1 MPGRR
6 NFRIYLVP
14 VCACV
19 SGHGLCV
26 EDTGQLMGVSS
37 LLPPFMW
44 SLEIELR
51 WSGSVATAFSAEPFM
66 GPGGDIL
73 EGKVGIRGGH
83 WHTLLQS

>member
-1 MPGRR
+1 
-6 NFRIYLVP
+6 
-14 VCACV
+14 
-19 SGHGLCV
+19 
-26 EDTGQLMGVSS
+26 
-37 LLPPFMW
+37 MW

>member
-1 MPGRR
+1 MCVRPW
-6 NFRIYLVP
+6 LV
-14 VCACV
+14 C
-19 SGHGLCV
+19 GV

-37 LLPPFMW
+37 LLPAIMW

-51 WSGSVATAFSAEPFM
+51 WSGSMATAFSAEPFM

-83 WHTLLQS
+83 WHALLQS